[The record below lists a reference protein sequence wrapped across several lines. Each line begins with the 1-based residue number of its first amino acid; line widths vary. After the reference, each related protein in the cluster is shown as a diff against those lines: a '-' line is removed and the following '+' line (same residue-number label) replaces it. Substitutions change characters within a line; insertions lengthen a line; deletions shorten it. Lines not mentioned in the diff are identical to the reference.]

1 MACSY
6 EGLRTEGTVLIE
18 CTCVPQRKVEFRHP
32 ARAKVAPPAHAY
44 RGAANGSDMCTVA
57 CWRADGGGIMMPQ
70 QVQNSE
76 MVTYSG
82 CSSGEP
88 RDHHSAR
95 ERATSGTPIVQA
107 YQPGVCRAEEYAQP
121 IQ

>member
-1 MACSY
+1 
-6 EGLRTEGTVLIE
+6 
-18 CTCVPQRKVEFRHP
+18 
-32 ARAKVAPPAHAY
+32 
-44 RGAANGSDMCTVA
+44 
-57 CWRADGGGIMMPQ
+57 MMPQ

-76 MVTYSG
+76 KVTYSR

-88 RDHHSAR
+88 KDHHSAR

-107 YQPGVCRAEEYAQP
+107 YPQGVCRAEEHAQP